1 MIFEFDWNHGLFEA
15 RSRGPKKRSGG
26 RRESPELDIRR
37 IAKIFIQ
44 WNQNLYFHYQNT
56 YIILGG
62 FFKNFIFP
70 TSGRYL
76 QASALI
82 KEYQCE
88 PSFLLMYTG
97 IRKVKALD
105 HRAEPAACNDW
116 LT

>member
-1 MIFEFDWNHGLFEA
+1 MVFSKPGLGA
-15 RSRGPKKRSGG
+15 RKSGLADAVNRPNLTFGVSPKYLSNETK
-26 RRESPELDIRR
+26 IC
-37 IAKIFIQ
+37 IFITRIPRKSLH
-44 WNQNLYFHYQNT
+44 NFGG
-56 YIILGG
+56 GG
-62 FFKNFIFP
+62 FLKNFIFP

-88 PSFLLMYTG
+88 PSFLLMYNG

>member
-1 MIFEFDWNHGLFEA
+1 MKLKFVFSLPEYL
-15 RSRGPKKRSGG
+15 G
-26 RRESPELDIRR
+26 RV
-37 IAKIFIQ
+37 
-44 WNQNLYFHYQNT
+44 

-62 FFKNFIFP
+62 FLKNFIFP

-88 PSFLLMYTG
+88 PSFLLMYNG